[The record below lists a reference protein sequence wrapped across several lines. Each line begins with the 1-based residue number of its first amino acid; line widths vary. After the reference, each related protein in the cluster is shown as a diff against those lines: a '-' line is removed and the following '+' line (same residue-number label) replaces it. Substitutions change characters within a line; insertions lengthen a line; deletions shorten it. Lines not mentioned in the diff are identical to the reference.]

1 MSKKARNYTSDILD
15 ELLSE
20 ITPEEQRR
28 TDKRMLLAARI
39 DDAMKAKGW
48 KKGDLAREMNKQPSV
63 ITRWLSGT
71 NNFESDTLFDIERVL
86 GINLITLKDSPKEQV
101 IRYHVIV
108 SEKVVTTL
116 YPPNAGFLAG
126 KSVFDLFQGAKSRQF
141 AVSSNN

>member
-86 GINLITLKDSPKEQV
+86 GINLITIKDSPKEQV

-108 SEKVVTTL
+108 SEKVVTTA
-116 YPPNAGFLAG
+116 YSPNAGFLTG
-126 KSVFDLFQGAKSRQF
+126 KPVFDFYQGSKSRHF